1 MMPPFPLVHIADA
14 ILVIIA
20 AEALFLT
27 HRATRGGPALARFL
41 PNLISG
47 AFLVLALRLALGGAH
62 WLTLLA
68 CLAGSFAAHLY
79 DLWRMHR

>member
-1 MMPPFPLVHIADA
+1 MPPIPLVHIADA
-14 ILVIIA
+14 ILLIIA
-20 AEALFLT
+20 MEALFLAY
-27 HRATRGGPALARFL
+27 RANRGGPALIRFL

-47 AFLVLALRLALGGAH
+47 AFLILALRLALAGAP
-62 WLTLLA
+62 WPSLLA

>member
-1 MMPPFPLVHIADA
+1 MMPPVPLVHIADA
-14 ILVIIA
+14 ILLIIA
-20 AEALFLT
+20 AEALFLIY
-27 HRATRGGPALARFL
+27 RAKNKGPTVARFL

-47 AFLVLALRLALGGAH
+47 AFLVLALRLALGEVH
-62 WLTLLA
+62 WLALLA

>member
-1 MMPPFPLVHIADA
+1 MPFPLVHIPDA
-14 ILVIIA
+14 ILAIIA
-20 AEALFLT
+20 AEALLLAY
-27 HRATRGGPALARFL
+27 RATRGGPGLGRFL

-47 AFLVLALRLALGGAH
+47 AFLVLALRLALSPTMTDWGPI
-62 WLTLLA
+62 LA